1 MMNNTE
7 KLSSIRIK
15 LDHVEREI
23 KLLEDLLIETSGPA
37 EQSIAELKMLK
48 EVQSFYRTQYNN
60 ALKEHKDDTSR
71 GR

>member
-7 KLSSIRIK
+7 KLSTIRIK

-23 KLLEDLLIETSGPA
+23 EFVEEYLTSTAAPA
-37 EQSIAELKMLK
+37 EETIAELKMLK

-60 ALKEHKDDTSR
+60 AYKESKDDTA
-71 GR
+71 

>member
-1 MMNNTE
+1 MTNNTE

-23 KLLEDLLIETSGPA
+23 KFLEEFLSGTSGPA

-60 ALKEHKDDTSR
+60 ALKEERDDASQSN
-71 GR
+71 

>member
-1 MMNNTE
+1 MNNTE

-23 KLLEDLLIETSGPA
+23 KFLEEFLSGTSVPA

-60 ALKEHKDDTSR
+60 ALKDSYEK
-71 GR
+71 